1 MAKTRHPLFRED
13 RSPAPLNRT
22 LFLTAADRQRFKIK
36 TVEDLKKKPFDSSLN
51 HIYCCDCIDGFKH
64 TPTASIDLVFADPPY
79 NIGKDFG
86 NNRTRVSGERY
97 AKWLDTW
104 LAECG
109 RVLKSNG
116 SIYVCSEWH
125 DSLVMQAALQKHFTI
140 MNRITWRREKGR
152 GSARNWK
159 SNMEDIWFCV
169 KGNDYTFNVADVK
182 QKKEVI
188 APYKVN
194 GKPKDWLER
203 DGERFRMT
211 HPSNIWVDTVVP
223 FWSMRENTPHPTQ
236 KPELVIERIIKA
248 SSNADD
254 IVLDPFMGSG
264 TTAVVAKR
272 LGRRFIGFELNPEYV
287 MLSMKRLESQGKNKR
302 ARKIRKPSY

>member
-1 MAKTRHPLFRED
+1 MAKTRYPLFREQ
-13 RSPAPLNRT
+13 RNPAPLNRT
-22 LFLTAADRQRFKIK
+22 LFLTATDRKRFREIP
-36 TVEDLKKKPFDSSLN
+36 TIADLKKVSFKRSLDR
-51 HIYCCDCIDGFKH
+51 IYCGDCLDGLRALPK
-64 TPTASIDLVFADPPY
+64 AGVNLIFADPPY

-86 NNRTRVSGERY
+86 NNRTRVSDKRY
-97 AKWLDTW
+97 AKWLDSW
-104 LAECG
+104 LAECK
-109 RVLKSNG
+109 RVLKADG

-125 DSLVMQAALQKHFTI
+125 DSLIMQTALQEHFTI

-169 KGNDYTFNVADVK
+169 KSDDYTFNVDDVK
-182 QKKEVI
+182 QKKEII

-194 GKPKDWLER
+194 GKPKDWVEH

-236 KPELVIERIIKA
+236 KPELILERIVKA
-248 SSNADD
+248 SSNASDV
-254 IVLDPFMGSG
+254 VLDPFMGSG

-287 MLSMKRLESQGKNKR
+287 MLAMKRLESQDKK
-302 ARKIRKPSY
+302 